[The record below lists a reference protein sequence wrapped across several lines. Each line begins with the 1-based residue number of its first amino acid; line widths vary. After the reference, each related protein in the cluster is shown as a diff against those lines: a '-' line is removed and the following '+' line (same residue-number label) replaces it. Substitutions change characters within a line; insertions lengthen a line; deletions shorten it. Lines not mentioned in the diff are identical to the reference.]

1 MKKNKHAQ
9 ALAKKRHLSLTPERR
24 KEIATLASKAAAK
37 ARTLKAKKLSTGGIV
52 DTETTLR

>member
-24 KEIATLASKAAAK
+24 REIATLASKAAAK
-37 ARTLKAKKLSTGGIV
+37 KRSEKLSTVAVV
-52 DTETTLR
+52 DIEPTLR